1 MDQDVYE
8 REIDLKDLFF
18 TLLYQW
24 RKIVGITVVCAAL
37 IAGFLCYRGMKG
49 AGDVSVADSL
59 DSMEDYEKMEQMLV
73 GNIDRVTTSLEQ
85 QNTYL
90 DNADIMQIDPYHKP
104 EASAE
109 VLLAVKGEKGSYF
122 LNALLQMYNYSLK
135 QGEYLEGLAKGQHT
149 QLNYLKEQIDINT
162 ENFSASDISALGQL
176 DVEIEEGESKL
187 GMLHIKVTASTLEK
201 AGEIRAEVLKQLGQ
215 VQKEVAEEYGE
226 HTYKVLQKSSAEVVD
241 TDLWSRQQKVINDIS
256 ALNTS
261 YQNYKTQL
269 GNLEE
274 PDADAGN
281 ADAGHLSKKD
291 LLKYLILGIL
301 GGGVIAVFCLGAV
314 YVFRDTVISEEQVR
328 QYFGVRGLGTFHR
341 QPNNRAFGFIDR
353 FINRWEKGTTVLSE
367 DEIYDMVATN
377 LGSYA
382 GDERNIL
389 LSGMADQKKL
399 ERVGQRLRKLLPE
412 YSFEIAENVVYHAM
426 ARKKLVGHHAV
437 VLVEEVHGT
446 KCHDL
451 QQEIDVARNLQ
462 AEVLGC
468 ILV

>member
-59 DSMEDYEKMEQMLV
+59 DSMENYEKMEQMLMD
-73 GNIDRVTTSLEQ
+73 NIDRVTTSLDQ
-85 QNTYL
+85 QNAYL
-90 DNADIMQIDPYHKP
+90 YGADIMQIDPYHKP

-109 VLLAVKGEKGSYF
+109 ILLTIKGKKGGF
-122 LNALLQMYNYSLK
+122 VLNALLKMYQYSLT
-135 QGEYLEGLAKGQHT
+135 QGEYLGEIAKGQNT
-149 QLNYLKEQIDINT
+149 QLNYLKEQISINT
-162 ENFSASDISALGQL
+162 ENFSASDIPGVGQL
-176 DVEIEEGESKL
+176 DIEIEEKEDKL
-187 GMLHIKVTASTLEK
+187 GMLHVKVSASTLEK
-201 AGEIRAEVLKQLGQ
+201 AEKIRAEVLNQLGQ
-215 VQKEVAEEYGE
+215 VQKEATEEYGK
-226 HTYKVLQKSSAEVVD
+226 HTYKVLQESSAEVVD
-241 TDLWSRQQKVINDIS
+241 TDLWSRQQRVINDIS
-256 ALNTS
+256 TLNTN

-269 GNLEE
+269 GSLEE
-274 PDADAGN
+274 PDADVGN
-281 ADAGHLSKKD
+281 EDAGHLSKRD

-314 YVFRDTVISEEQVR
+314 YIFRDTVISEEQVR
-328 QYFGVRGLGTFHR
+328 QYFGIRGLGTFHR
-341 QPNNRAFGFIDR
+341 QPDNRAFGFIDR
-353 FINRWEKGTTVLSE
+353 LIDRWEKGKTVLSE

-399 ERVGQRLRKLLPE
+399 ERVGQRLQKLLPE
-412 YSFEIAENVVYHAM
+412 YSFETAENVVYHAM